1 MKTNIRQTVVA
12 VATTIFMTAGATAW
26 GATNQATDPGGG
38 GVTLAASGLVTVN
51 ASGSPLQL
59 VKQVYDA
66 SGNCLA
72 SQPADATC
80 NSSATSVTVPAGF
93 NLKFLIFVKNTTDV
107 ALSDIRFQDVI
118 DTTATGFT
126 YVAASVKRTA
136 NDATAPA
143 DTATAAQIYTAA
155 NTGTA
160 QTDAL
165 DPLVDY
171 ASVVSSTLTVGAVT
185 GQANMSLGFP
195 AHKSFGIIF
204 NVTKK

>member
-1 MKTNIRQTVVA
+1 MKTNIRHAVVA
-12 VATTIFMTAGATAW
+12 LATTVFMTAGATAW

-38 GVTLAASGLVTVN
+38 GITLAASGLVTVN
-51 ASGSPLQL
+51 ATGSPLQL

-93 NLKFLIFVKNTTDV
+93 SLKFLIFVKNATDV
-107 ALSDIRFQDVI
+107 ALTDVRFQDVI

-126 YVAASVKRTA
+126 YIAGSIKRTA

-143 DTATAAQIYTAA
+143 DTATAAQLYTAA
-155 NTGTA
+155 NTGTV

-165 DPLVDY
+165 GAPDDL
-171 ASVVSSTLTVGAVT
+171 ASIVGSTLTVGAVAA
-185 GQANMSLGFP
+185 QANLSLGFP